1 MFGAS
6 PFRLLLAATSLSLAA
21 CSPTVHKPHLL
32 SPGPA
37 PYQRKLAE
45 NFDPYPLP
53 DLGPDIV
60 GGRPRD
66 FAKPRNEVE
75 RSRQFLDSV
84 GASAAPTFAPAP
96 IPAGPPVPLY

>member
-1 MFGAS
+1 MRQFA
-6 PFRLLLAATSLSLAA
+6 PLTLLFAATSLTLVA
-21 CSPTVHKPHLL
+21 CSPTVHKPHLD
-32 SPGPA
+32 SPGSA

-53 DLGPDIV
+53 DMGPEMV
-60 GGRPRD
+60 GARPREFD
-66 FAKPRNEVE
+66 KPRNEVE

-84 GASAAPTFAPAP
+84 GATAAPTFAPAP

>member
-1 MFGAS
+1 
-6 PFRLLLAATSLSLAA
+6 L
-21 CSPTVHKPHLL
+21 V
-32 SPGPA
+32 SPGSA